1 MNVTAMPSNRHPV
14 DELADVREK
23 IKFWKEREDEL
34 RGLISEMMGGSDS
47 LGGDEWIARQTI
59 TERKGSLDEK
69 LMQADGIDTDRYR
82 KKPSISFTIRVERRA
97 VEAAE

>member
-1 MNVTAMPSNRHPV
+1 MSSNRHPV

-47 LGGDEWIARQTI
+47 LGGDEWIARQTV

>member
-1 MNVTAMPSNRHPV
+1 MNAKAMPNRHPV

-34 RGLISEMMGGSDS
+34 RGLISEMMGGADS
-47 LGGDEWIARQTI
+47 LGGDEWIARQTVS
-59 TERKGSLDEK
+59 ERKGSLDEK
-69 LMQADGIDTDRYR
+69 AMKADGIDTDRYR
-82 KKPSISFTIRVERRA
+82 KPPSVSFTIRVERRA

>member
-1 MNVTAMPSNRHPV
+1 MNAKAMPNRHPV

-34 RGLISEMMGGSDS
+34 RTIISDQMLGNDS
-47 LGGDEWIARQTI
+47 LGGDEWIARQTV

-69 LMQADGIDTDRYR
+69 LMQAVGIDADKFR
-82 KKPSISFTIRVERRA
+82 KPASVSFTIRLERRA